1 VLSKGLLNAGSIV
14 SAIDEA
20 LDGTVIVTGALPPE
34 GRDLDLLVSDEQ
46 ARRLAGILAAR
57 GFLARG
63 RNVAPRRL
71 ASQQWVKIE
80 GSSALAVDLNPM
92 SRWQLPRPEQEAL
105 VAEAVPI
112 VGFRHFA
119 RPSAHHVILIMARRL
134 GAGTLSA
141 RRIEK
146 LRTAVDQ
153 DPGAWQRAGERA
165 SAWGVASALPVLHR
179 LYEGGAW
186 PTRAER
192 ARAVLE
198 VTRSAGLAGTA
209 AKTARRLAAATPVRP
224 QVIGFSG
231 LDGSGKSSQVRALL
245 STLEQLDV
253 AVVAHWKPLGH
264 NASVRTIRRIVKR
277 TYAAVRGWDAEQLDR
292 SKQPGRSLVAGT
304 DPALLGGKQN
314 RLVTHVWA
322 TLVCLVSAGHYRM
335 VALRHSGSGRLIVFD
350 RFALDTTAQLR
361 FFYGPEHEFGLQ
373 RALIRIICP
382 TPIAAW
388 LLEVPGEVA
397 LARKQEQY
405 NLAQL
410 KEQEGL
416 LHEEAERLGVTRL
429 DGTRPMA
436 ELSEYIATE
445 VWQRMKQRPPASV
458 IPPQ

>member
-1 VLSKGLLNAGSIV
+1 MLSEGLLDAGTVV
-14 SAIDEA
+14 SAIDEV
-20 LDGTVIVTGALPPE
+20 LDSTVIVTGALPPD

-46 ARRLAGILAAR
+46 GRRLPEILAAK

-63 RNVAPRRL
+63 RKVAPRRL
-71 ASQQWVKIE
+71 VTQQWVRIE
-80 GSSALAVDLNPM
+80 GSSALAVDLNPI
-92 SRWQLPRPEQEAL
+92 SRWQLPGQEQEAL
-105 VAEAVPI
+105 AAEAVPI
-112 VGFRHFA
+112 VGLEHFA

-141 RRIEK
+141 RRLEK
-146 LRTAVDQ
+146 LRTAVEQ
-153 DPGAWQRAGERA
+153 DPRAWQRAGQRA
-165 SAWGVASALPVLHR
+165 SAWGVTGALPVLRR
-179 LYEGGAW
+179 LSEGGAW
-186 PTRAER
+186 PTRSER

-198 VTRSAGLAGTA
+198 VTRSAGLAGTVSKA
-209 AKTARRLAAATPVRP
+209 ARRLSAATPVRP
-224 QVIGFSG
+224 QVVGFSG

-264 NASVRTIRRIVKR
+264 NASIRTVRRVVKR
-277 TYAAVRGWDAEQLDR
+277 TYAAARGWDAGQLDR

-304 DPALLGGKQN
+304 NPALLGGRQN
-314 RLVTHVWA
+314 SLLTHAWA
-322 TLVCLVSAGHYRM
+322 TIVCLVSAGHYRM
-335 VALRHSGSGRLIVFD
+335 VALRYSGSGRLIVFD

-361 FFYGPEHEFGLQ
+361 FFYGPEHDFGLQ
-373 RALIRIICP
+373 RALIRTICP

-405 NLAQL
+405 DLAQL

-445 VWQRMKQRPPASV
+445 VWERMKR
-458 IPPQ
+458 

>member
-1 VLSKGLLNAGSIV
+1 MLSEGLLDAGTVV
-14 SAIDEA
+14 SAIDEV
-20 LDGTVIVTGALPPE
+20 LDSTVIVTGALPPE

-46 ARRLAGILAAR
+46 ARRLPEILTAE

-63 RNVAPRRL
+63 RKVAPRRL
-71 ASQQWVKIE
+71 ANQQWARIE
-80 GSSALAVDLNPM
+80 GSSALAVDLNPI
-92 SRWQLPRPEQEAL
+92 SRWQLPRQEQEAL
-105 VAEAVPI
+105 AAEAVPI
-112 VGFRHFA
+112 VGLEHFA

-141 RRIEK
+141 RRLQK
-146 LRTAVDQ
+146 LRTAVEQ
-153 DPGAWQRAGERA
+153 DPQAWQRAGQRA
-165 SAWGVASALPVLHR
+165 SAWGVAAALPVLHR
-179 LYEGGAW
+179 LSEGGAW
-186 PTRAER
+186 PTRSER

-198 VTRSAGLAGTA
+198 VTRSAGLAGTVS
-209 AKTARRLAAATPVRP
+209 KTARRLSAATPARP
-224 QVIGFSG
+224 QVVGFSG

-264 NASVRTIRRIVKR
+264 NASIRTVRRVVKR
-277 TYAAVRGWDAEQLDR
+277 SYAAARGWDAEQLDR

-304 DPALLGGKQN
+304 NPALLGGRQN
-314 RLVTHVWA
+314 SLLTHAWA

-335 VALRHSGSGRLIVFD
+335 VALRYSGSGRLIVFD

-361 FFYGPEHEFGLQ
+361 FFYGPEHDFGLQ
-373 RALIRIICP
+373 RALIRTICP

-405 NLAQL
+405 DLAQL
-410 KEQEGL
+410 KEQESL

-445 VWQRMKQRPPASV
+445 VWERMKR
-458 IPPQ
+458 

>member
-1 VLSKGLLNAGSIV
+1 MLSEGLLDAGSV
-14 SAIDEA
+14 LSAIDDA

-34 GRDLDLLVSDEQ
+34 GRDLDLLVTDEQ
-46 ARRLAGILAAR
+46 ARRLPEILAAR

-71 ASQQWVKIE
+71 ASRQWVRIE
-80 GSSALAVDLNPM
+80 GASALAVDLNPM
-92 SRWQLPRPEQEAL
+92 SRWQLPQPEREAL

-112 VGFRHFA
+112 VGFQHFA
-119 RPSAHHVILIMARRL
+119 RPSAHHVILILARRL

-141 RRIEK
+141 KRLEK
-146 LRTAVDQ
+146 LRAAVEQ
-153 DPGAWQRAGERA
+153 DPEAWQRAGQRA
-165 SAWGVASALPVLHR
+165 GAWGVASALPVLRR

-186 PTRAER
+186 PSRSER
-192 ARAVLE
+192 TKAVLE
-198 VTRSAGLAGTA
+198 AIGSAGLTGTVS
-209 AKTARRLAAATPVRP
+209 KTARRLSAATPVRP
-224 QVIGFSG
+224 RVVGFSG
-231 LDGSGKSSQVRALL
+231 LDGSGKSSQVQALL

-253 AVVAHWKPLGH
+253 AVVVHWKPLGH
-264 NASVRTIRRIVKR
+264 NASIRTVRRVVKR
-277 TYAAVRGWDAEQLDR
+277 TYAAMRGWDAEQLDR

-304 DPALLGGKQN
+304 NPALLGGRQN
-314 RLVTHVWA
+314 RLVTQVWA
-322 TLVCLVSAGHYRM
+322 TVVCLVSAGHYRM
-335 VALRHSGSGRLIVFD
+335 VALRYGGSGRLIVFD

-361 FFYGPEHEFGLQ
+361 FFYGPELEFGLQ

-445 VWQRMKQRPPASV
+445 VWERMKR
-458 IPPQ
+458 

>member
-1 VLSKGLLNAGSIV
+1 VLSEGLLDAGTVV
-14 SAIDEA
+14 SAIDEV
-20 LDGTVIVTGALPPE
+20 LDSTVIVTGALPPD

-46 ARRLAGILAAR
+46 GRRLPEILAAK

-63 RNVAPRRL
+63 RKVAPRRL
-71 ASQQWVKIE
+71 VTQQWVRIE
-80 GSSALAVDLNPM
+80 GSSALAVDLNPI
-92 SRWQLPRPEQEAL
+92 SRWQLPGQEQEAL
-105 VAEAVPI
+105 AAEAVPI
-112 VGFRHFA
+112 VGLEHFA

-141 RRIEK
+141 RRLEK
-146 LRTAVDQ
+146 LRTAVEQ
-153 DPGAWQRAGERA
+153 DPRAWQRAGQRA
-165 SAWGVASALPVLHR
+165 SAWGVTGALPVLRR
-179 LYEGGAW
+179 LSEGGAW
-186 PTRAER
+186 PTRSER

-198 VTRSAGLAGTA
+198 VTRSAGLAGTVS
-209 AKTARRLAAATPVRP
+209 KTARRLSAATPVRP
-224 QVIGFSG
+224 QVVGFSG

-264 NASVRTIRRIVKR
+264 NASIRTVRRVVKR
-277 TYAAVRGWDAEQLDR
+277 TYAAARGWDAGQLDR

-304 DPALLGGKQN
+304 NPALLGGRQN
-314 RLVTHVWA
+314 SLLTHAWA
-322 TLVCLVSAGHYRM
+322 TIVCLVSAGHYRM
-335 VALRHSGSGRLIVFD
+335 VALRYSGSGRLIVFD

-361 FFYGPEHEFGLQ
+361 FFYGPEHDFGLQ
-373 RALIRIICP
+373 RALIRTICP

-405 NLAQL
+405 DLAQL

-429 DGTRPMA
+429 DGTRPTA

-445 VWQRMKQRPPASV
+445 VWERMKR
-458 IPPQ
+458 

>member
-1 VLSKGLLNAGSIV
+1 MLSKGLLDAGSIV

-46 ARRLAGILAAR
+46 SRRLPEILAAR
-57 GFLARG
+57 RFMPRG
-63 RNVAPRRL
+63 RNVAPRRR
-71 ASQQWVKIE
+71 ASQQWVRVE

-105 VAEAVPI
+105 ATEAVPI
-112 VGFRHFA
+112 AGFQHLA
-119 RPSAHHVILIMARRL
+119 RPSAHHVILILARRL
-134 GAGTLSA
+134 AAGTLSA
-141 RRIEK
+141 RRLEK
-146 LRTAVDQ
+146 LRSAVEQ
-153 DPGAWQRAGERA
+153 DPEAWQRAGQRA
-165 SAWGVASALPVLHR
+165 SAWGVAATLPVLRR

-186 PTRAER
+186 PTRSER

-198 VTRSAGLAGTA
+198 VTRSAGLAGTVS
-209 AKTARRLAAATPVRP
+209 KTARRLSAATPARP
-224 QVIGFSG
+224 HVVGFSG

-264 NASVRTIRRIVKR
+264 NASIRTVRRVVKR
-277 TYAAVRGWDAEQLDR
+277 TYAAMRGWDAGQLDR

-304 DPALLGGKQN
+304 NPALLGGKQN
-314 RLVTHVWA
+314 RLVTHAWA

-335 VALRHSGSGRLIVFD
+335 VVLRYSGSGRLIVFD
-350 RFALDTTAQLR
+350 RYALDTTAQLR
-361 FFYGPEHEFGLQ
+361 FFYGPEHDFGLQ
-373 RALIRIICP
+373 RTLIRIICP
-382 TPIAAW
+382 TPIAVW

-405 NLAQL
+405 DLAQL
-410 KEQEGL
+410 KEQESL

-445 VWQRMKQRPPASV
+445 VWERMKR
-458 IPPQ
+458 